1 MKLTRW
7 TCCMWLVAAVALA
20 GCSRETERLA
30 EDLTGGDVGRGKNAF
45 RKYGC
50 GTCHEIHG
58 EQTAQ
63 GHVGPTFHDFAAQSY
78 LPGGLTSS
86 PDNLVRWIRHPRE
99 VEPLTAMPELGVT
112 ERDARDLAAYLYTQ
126 R

>member
-1 MKLTRW
+1 MSLRRHIL
-7 TCCMWLVAAVALA
+7 CWLLFGWLGAS
-20 GCSRETERLA
+20 CSHEDERLA
-30 EDLTGGDVGRGKNAF
+30 QELTGGDIQRGKAAF

-63 GHVGPTFHDFAAQSY
+63 GHAGPAFHDFGEQQY
-78 LPGGLTSS
+78 LPGGLINS
-86 PDNLVRWIRHPRE
+86 PDTLVRWIRHPRE
-99 VEPLTAMPELGVT
+99 IEPLTAMPELDVT

>member
-1 MKLTRW
+1 MSMLRHSLLLTLLL
-7 TCCMWLVAAVALA
+7 TV
-20 GCSRETERLA
+20 GCKNDDVRLA
-30 EDLTGGDVGRGKNAF
+30 QDVTGGDVRRGKSAF

-63 GHVGPTFHDFAAQSY
+63 GHVGPSFHDFAEQAY
-78 LPGGLTSS
+78 LPGGLASN
-86 PDNLVRWIRHPRE
+86 PENLVRWIRHPRE
-99 VEPLTAMPELGVT
+99 VEPLTAMPELGVN